1 MARDNWVEKL
11 RCPRCRKTGAAKL
24 STADEHSWAVKVVSI
39 PTGFQFIQSEEGSN
53 FYCASC
59 DCAAEP

>member
-24 STADEHSWAVKVVSI
+24 STADEYSWAVKVVSI
-39 PTGFQFIQSEEGSN
+39 TNGFQFIQSEGGSN

-59 DCAAEP
+59 DILAEP